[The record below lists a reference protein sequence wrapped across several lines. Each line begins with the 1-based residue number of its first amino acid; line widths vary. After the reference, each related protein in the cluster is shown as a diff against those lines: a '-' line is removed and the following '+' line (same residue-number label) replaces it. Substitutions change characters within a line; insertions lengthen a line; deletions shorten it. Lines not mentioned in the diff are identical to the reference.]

1 MKFNITLSLI
11 LLTLFSSAQNGNS
24 IVMEGALWSTLEV
37 HCMPTGNNYSTYH
50 LKFEGDT
57 LIGEH
62 IYQRIWRC
70 DEENQINWTFYGFI
84 RENEDHQVFLKPPDY
99 FEGLIYDFG
108 VEIGDTVVARNV
120 YLNSDTLHFI
130 VSEIDSVLL
139 LDGYHK
145 RITLW
150 EYLNQKEEIW
160 VEGLGSLYGILNSCN
175 GSYGGLCG
183 SYEAL
188 CYELDDLLVYQHPD
202 YTTCHYHVT
211 VNINN
216 YTYKPISVFPNPAK
230 DFTVLEFTDERERVI
245 EIFDLSGKK
254 IAKNLLF
261 DKIFYLN
268 LHLVDRGIYIIKV
281 KDGINSYLPIK
292 LIVD

>member
-1 MKFNITLSLI
+1 MKYFFAIAF
-11 LLTLFSSAQNGNS
+11 LFSMLFSFGQKSNS
-24 IVMEGALWSTLEV
+24 IVSEEALWSTLEV

-57 LIGEH
+57 LIDSH
-62 IYQRIWRC
+62 IYKSIWRC
-70 DEENQINWTFYGFI
+70 DEESQENWTFYGFI

-99 FEGLIYDFG
+99 VEGLIYDFG
-108 VEIGDTVVARNV
+108 VELGDTVVAYNV
-120 YLNSDTLHFI
+120 YLNSDTLHFL
-130 VSEIDSVLL
+130 VSEIDSILL

-150 EYLNQKEEIW
+150 EYMNEKEEVWI
-160 VEGLGSLYGILNSCN
+160 EGLGSLYGILNSCN
-175 GSYGGLCG
+175 GSYGGVCG

-188 CYELDDLLVYQHPD
+188 CYTSDDLLVFQHSD
-202 YTTCHYHVT
+202 YTTCHYNVT
-211 VNINN
+211 VDIGLNSFE
-216 YTYKPISVFPNPAK
+216 PLSVYPNPAK
-230 DFTVLEFTDERERVI
+230 DFTVLEFNDERERQV

-254 IAKNLLF
+254 IVKNLLF

-268 LHLVDRGIYIIKV
+268 LHLVDKGTYIIKV
-281 KDGINSYLPIK
+281 KDDVNSYLPIK

>member
-1 MKFNITLSLI
+1 
-11 LLTLFSSAQNGNS
+11 
-24 IVMEGALWSTLEV
+24 
-37 HCMPTGNNYSTYH
+37 MPTGNNYSTYH

-57 LIGEH
+57 LIDGYE
-62 IYQRIWRC
+62 YKSIWRC
-70 DEENQINWTFYGFI
+70 DEENQLDWNFYGFI
-84 RENEDHQVFLKPPDY
+84 RENDEHQVFLKPPDY
-99 FEGLIYDFG
+99 IEGLIYDFE
-108 VEIGDTVVARNV
+108 VELGDTVVANNV

-145 RITLW
+145 RIILW
-150 EYLNQKEEIW
+150 EYINEKEEVW

-175 GSYGGLCG
+175 GSYGGVCG

-188 CYELDDLLVYQHPD
+188 CYESDEFLVYQHHD
-202 YTTCHYHVT
+202 YTTCHYNVT
-211 VNINN
+211 VNINTRS
-216 YTYKPISVFPNPAK
+216 YEEMSVYPNPAK
-230 DFTVLEFTDERERVI
+230 DFTILEFSDERERLI

-268 LHLVDRGIYIIKV
+268 LHLVDKGIYIIKV
-281 KDGINSYLPIK
+281 KDDVNSYLPIK

>member
-1 MKFNITLSLI
+1 MKYIFAIAFNMSM
-11 LLTLFSSAQNGNS
+11 LFSFGQKSNS
-24 IVMEGALWSTLEV
+24 IVSEGALWSTLEV

-57 LIGEH
+57 LIDSH
-62 IYQRIWRC
+62 MFKSIWRC
-70 DEENQINWTFYGFI
+70 DEESQETWTFYGFI
-84 RENEDHQVFLKPPDY
+84 RENEDNQVFLKPPDY
-99 FEGLIYDFG
+99 VEGLVYDFG

-120 YLNSDTLHFI
+120 YLNSDTLHFL
-130 VSEIDSVLL
+130 VAEIDSILL

-150 EYLNQKEEIW
+150 EYMNEKEEVWI
-160 VEGLGSLYGILNSCN
+160 EGLGSLYGILNSCN
-175 GSYGGLCG
+175 GSYGGVCG

-188 CYELDDLLVYQHPD
+188 CYTSDDLLIYQHSD
-202 YTTCHYHVT
+202 YTTCHYNVT
-211 VNINN
+211 VDIGLSS
-216 YTYKPISVFPNPAK
+216 IEQMSVYPNPAK
-230 DFTVLEFTDERERVI
+230 DFTVLEFSNDRERQV

-254 IAKNLLF
+254 ITKNLLF

-268 LHLVDRGIYIIKV
+268 LHLVDKGTYIIKV
-281 KDGINSYLPIK
+281 NDGTNFYLPIK